1 MQSPVNTIECESI
14 SAMMLTAKDV
24 ERVTMPRIVLTVL
37 IFIIYPRN
45 LMSLF
50 SKISLCLS
58 LAFASVTHAA
68 VIVPSAPQLDATA
81 YVLMDADSGK
91 ILVEKNADQKLPP
104 ASLTKMMTS
113 YVAAHELELGNV
125 AEDVLVPISVK
136 AWRKKG
142 SRMFVREGT
151 QVPLIDLLRGIIIQ
165 SGNDASVA
173 VAEYFSG
180 SEEAYAGWMNQ
191 YAERFGMVNTQFKNA
206 TGWPAEGHFSSARDM
221 ATLSL
226 RIIKDHPTYYPLY
239 AEKYFE
245 YNNIRQ
251 PNRNKLLWR
260 DPSVD
265 GLKTGHT
272 DEAGYCLAASALK
285 DGTRFIAVVMGTRS
299 EEARARETQKLL
311 AYGFRYFE
319 THKLYSAAEQL
330 QSQKVWLGEQEEV
343 KLGVADELFL
353 TLPRGAKGELQV
365 DILTDEFI
373 EAPIKQG
380 QAVGTITISMGDE
393 VQSELPLVALEAVEE
408 AGFFGKLIGKIKLF
422 FAKLFA

>member
-1 MQSPVNTIECESI
+1 MFSVLQCATVFNPYYSLSFMSFFSRLSVSFCCATLLAVC
-14 SAMMLTAKDV
+14 SAV
-24 ERVTMPRIVLTVL
+24 
-37 IFIIYPRN
+37 
-45 LMSLF
+45 S
-50 SKISLCLS
+50 
-58 LAFASVTHAA
+58 HAA
-68 VIVPSAPQLDATA
+68 VIVPAPPQLDAEA

-91 ILVEKNADQKLPP
+91 ILVEKNADLRRPP

-113 YVAAHELELGNV
+113 YVAVHELELGNV
-125 AEDVLVPISVK
+125 QEDVLIPISVK

-151 QVPLIDLLRGIIIQ
+151 QVSLIDLLRGIIVQ

-180 SEEAYAGWMNQ
+180 SEEAYADWMNQ
-191 YAERFGMVNTQFKNA
+191 YAEQFGMTNTHFKNA
-206 TGWPAEGHFSSARDM
+206 TGWPMDGHYSTARDM
-221 ATLSL
+221 AVLSQ
-226 RIIKDHPTYYPLY
+226 RIIKDHPKYYPLY

-272 DEAGYCLAASALK
+272 DGAGYCLAATAVK
-285 DGTRFIAVVMGTRS
+285 DGTRFIAVVMGTRN

-319 THKLYSAAEQL
+319 THKLYSAGEEL
-330 QSQKVWLGEQEEV
+330 QTKQVWLGEQENVRLALEQD
-343 KLGVADELFL
+343 LNL
-353 TLPRGAKGELQV
+353 TLPRGAKGELEI
-365 DILTDEFI
+365 DMLSDEFI
-373 EAPIKQG
+373 EAPIAAG
-380 QAVGTITISMGDE
+380 QPVGTLIVRMGGE
-393 VQSELPLVALEAVEE
+393 VQAERALVAVNAVEE
-408 AGFFGKLIGKIKLF
+408 AGFFGRLIGKIQLF
-422 FAKLFA
+422 FARLFA

>member
-1 MQSPVNTIECESI
+1 MRLFN
-14 SAMMLTAKDV
+14 
-24 ERVTMPRIVLTVL
+24 R
-37 IFIIYPRN
+37 
-45 LMSLF
+45 LF
-50 SKISLCLS
+50 SVLAVSLS
-58 LAFASVTHAA
+58 FSVSAA
-68 VIVPSAPQLDATA
+68 VIVPSVPQLDATA

-91 ILVEKNADQKLPP
+91 ILVEKNADKQIPP

-113 YVAAHELELGNV
+113 YVAVHELAMGNV
-125 AEDVLVPISVK
+125 EEQTQIPISVK

-151 QVPLIDLLRGIIIQ
+151 QVPLIDLLRGIIVQ

-180 SEEAYAGWMNQ
+180 SEDAYAEWMNQ
-191 YAERFGMVNTQFKNA
+191 YAERFGMTNTQFKNA
-206 TGWPAEGHFSSARDM
+206 TGWPAKGHYSSAGDM
-221 ATLSL
+221 ARLAL
-226 RIIKDHPTYYPLY
+226 RIIKDHPEYYQLY

-272 DEAGYCLAASALK
+272 DEAGFCLAASAVK

-319 THKLYSAAEQL
+319 THKLYDAGQGL
-330 QSQKVWLGEQEEV
+330 QTKQVWLGANDQIR
-343 KLGVADELFL
+343 LGVADELYL
-353 TLPRGAKGELQV
+353 TLPRGAKGELQI
-365 DILTDEFI
+365 DILSDEFL

-380 QAVGTITISMGDE
+380 QVMGTVTVRMADK
-393 VQSELPLVALEAVEE
+393 VQAELPLVALEDVED
-408 AGFFGKLIGKIKLF
+408 AGFFGRLIGKIKLF

>member
-1 MQSPVNTIECESI
+1 MRLFN
-14 SAMMLTAKDV
+14 
-24 ERVTMPRIVLTVL
+24 R
-37 IFIIYPRN
+37 
-45 LMSLF
+45 LF
-50 SKISLCLS
+50 SIFAVSLS
-58 LAFASVTHAA
+58 FSVSAA

-91 ILVEKNADQKLPP
+91 ILVEKNADKQIPP

-113 YVAAHELELGNV
+113 YVAVHELELGNV
-125 AEDVLVPISVK
+125 EEQTEVPISVK

-151 QVPLIDLLRGIIIQ
+151 QVPLIDLLRGIIVQ

-180 SEEAYAGWMNQ
+180 SEDAYAEWMNQ
-191 YAERFGMVNTQFKNA
+191 YAERFGMTNTQFKNA
-206 TGWPAEGHFSSARDM
+206 TGWPAKGHYSSAGDM
-221 ATLSL
+221 ARLAL
-226 RIIKDHPTYYPLY
+226 RIIKDHPKYYPLY

-272 DEAGYCLAASALK
+272 DEAGFCLAASAVK

-319 THKLYSAAEQL
+319 THKLYDAGQEL
-330 QSQKVWLGEQEEV
+330 QTKPVWLGEKDQI
-343 KLGVADELFL
+343 KLGVAEELYL
-353 TLPRGAKGELQV
+353 TLPRGAKGELQI
-365 DILTDEFI
+365 DILSDEFI

-380 QAVGTITISMGDE
+380 QAIGTVTVRMGDE
-393 VQSELPLVALEAVEE
+393 IQAELPLVALEEVEE
-408 AGFFGKLIGKIKLF
+408 AGFFGRLIGKIKLF

>member
-1 MQSPVNTIECESI
+1 MFSVLQCATLLNPYSLLSFMSFLNRILIVTAALLTF
-14 SAMMLTAKDV
+14 SAQ
-24 ERVTMPRIVLTVL
+24 
-37 IFIIYPRN
+37 
-45 LMSLF
+45 
-50 SKISLCLS
+50 
-58 LAFASVTHAA
+58 AS
-68 VIVPSAPQLDATA
+68 VIVPSAPQLDAAA
-81 YVLMDADSGK
+81 YILIDADSGQV
-91 ILVEKNADQKLPP
+91 LVEKNADQRLPP

-113 YVAAHELELGNV
+113 YIAAHELELGNV
-125 AEDVLVPISVK
+125 EENVSVPISVK

-151 QVPLIDLLRGIIIQ
+151 QVPLIDLLRGIIVQ

-180 SEEAYAGWMNQ
+180 SEEAYVDWMNQ
-191 YAERFGMVNTQFKNA
+191 YAERFGMNNTQFKNA
-206 TGWPAEGHFSSARDM
+206 TGWPADGHYSTARDM

-226 RIIKDHPTYYPLY
+226 RIVKDHPKYYPIY
-239 AEKYFE
+239 AEKYYE
-245 YNNIRQ
+245 YNGIRQ

-272 DEAGYCLAASALK
+272 DEAGFCLAASAIK

-319 THKLYSAAEQL
+319 THKLYAADEVL
-330 QSQKVWLGEQEEV
+330 QTKKVWLGEQEEV
-343 KLGVADELFL
+343 SLGLSGDLYL
-353 TLPRGAKGELQV
+353 TLPRGSKGELEI
-365 DILTDEFI
+365 DMISNEFI
-373 EAPIKQG
+373 EAPIEQG
-380 QAVGTITISMGDE
+380 QAIGTLVVRMAGE
-393 VQSELPLVALEAVEE
+393 VQAERALVAQNAVEE
-408 AGFFGKLIGKIKLF
+408 AGFFGRLMGKIKLF

>member
-1 MQSPVNTIECESI
+1 MRLFN
-14 SAMMLTAKDV
+14 
-24 ERVTMPRIVLTVL
+24 R
-37 IFIIYPRN
+37 
-45 LMSLF
+45 LF
-50 SKISLCLS
+50 SVLAVSLS
-58 LAFASVTHAA
+58 FSVSAA
-68 VIVPSAPQLDATA
+68 VIVPSVPQLDATA

-91 ILVEKNADQKLPP
+91 ILVEKNADKQIPP

-113 YVAAHELELGNV
+113 YVAVHELAMGNV
-125 AEDVLVPISVK
+125 EEQTQIPISVK

-151 QVPLIDLLRGIIIQ
+151 QVPLIDLLRGIIVQ

-180 SEEAYAGWMNQ
+180 SEDAYAEWMNQ
-191 YAERFGMVNTQFKNA
+191 YAERFGMTNTQFKNA
-206 TGWPAEGHFSSARDM
+206 TGWPAKGHYSSAGDM
-221 ATLSL
+221 ARLAL
-226 RIIKDHPTYYPLY
+226 RIIKDHPEYYPLY

-272 DEAGYCLAASALK
+272 DEAGFCLAASAVK

-319 THKLYSAAEQL
+319 THKLYDAGQGL
-330 QSQKVWLGEQEEV
+330 QTKQVWLGANDQIR
-343 KLGVADELFL
+343 LGVADELYL
-353 TLPRGAKGELQV
+353 TLPRGAKGELQI
-365 DILTDEFI
+365 DILSDEFL

-380 QAVGTITISMGDE
+380 QVMGTVTVRMADK
-393 VQSELPLVALEAVEE
+393 VQAELPLVALEDVED
-408 AGFFGKLIGKIKLF
+408 AGFFGRLIGKIKLF

>member
-1 MQSPVNTIECESI
+1 MRLFN
-14 SAMMLTAKDV
+14 
-24 ERVTMPRIVLTVL
+24 R
-37 IFIIYPRN
+37 
-45 LMSLF
+45 LF
-50 SKISLCLS
+50 SVLAVSLS
-58 LAFASVTHAA
+58 FSVSAA
-68 VIVPSAPQLDATA
+68 VIVPSVPQLDATA

-91 ILVEKNADQKLPP
+91 ILVEKNADKQIPP

-113 YVAAHELELGNV
+113 YVAVHELAMGNV
-125 AEDVLVPISVK
+125 EEQTQIPISVK

-151 QVPLIDLLRGIIIQ
+151 QVPLIDLLRGIIVQ

-180 SEEAYAGWMNQ
+180 SEDAYAEWMNQ
-191 YAERFGMVNTQFKNA
+191 YAERFGMTNTQFKNA
-206 TGWPAEGHFSSARDM
+206 TGWPAKGHYSSAGDM
-221 ATLSL
+221 ARLAL
-226 RIIKDHPTYYPLY
+226 RIIKDHPEYYQLY

-272 DEAGYCLAASALK
+272 DEAGFCLAASAVK

-319 THKLYSAAEQL
+319 THKLYDAGQGL
-330 QSQKVWLGEQEEV
+330 QTKQVWLGANDQIR
-343 KLGVADELFL
+343 LGVADELYL
-353 TLPRGAKGELQV
+353 TLPRGAKG
-365 DILTDEFI
+365 
-373 EAPIKQG
+373 
-380 QAVGTITISMGDE
+380 
-393 VQSELPLVALEAVEE
+393 
-408 AGFFGKLIGKIKLF
+408 
-422 FAKLFA
+422 